1 MFRLKFGLHEFR
13 PNQLQAIN
21 AALLGFD
28 CFVLMPTGGGKSLC
42 YQLPALITPGVTIVI
57 SPLKSLILDQV
68 QKLNSL
74 DVSMILFS
82 NIYDLFK
89 VTVIWHN
96 VVCLLVKEQW
106 DVACTFTSS
115 SAEQQI
121 VWYWCYCYWI
131 GGKDLKGQAD
141 MDDW

>member
-89 VTVIWHN
+89 VIVI
-96 VVCLLVKEQW
+96 
-106 DVACTFTSS
+106 
-115 SAEQQI
+115 
-121 VWYWCYCYWI
+121 
-131 GGKDLKGQAD
+131 
-141 MDDW
+141 